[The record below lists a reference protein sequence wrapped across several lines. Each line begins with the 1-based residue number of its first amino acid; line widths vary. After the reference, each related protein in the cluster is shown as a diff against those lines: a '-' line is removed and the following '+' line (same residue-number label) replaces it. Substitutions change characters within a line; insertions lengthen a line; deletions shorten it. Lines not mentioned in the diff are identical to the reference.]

1 MLHDHFAPSKAHI
14 IFCCKWTGPAPEL
27 VHCDS
32 PTGACI
38 VPQGIFSSTGSSKT
52 IENCRRACHSAG
64 GCDGRATARPRGAT
78 PRLRSGAEAGRTPCP
93 KGGSQEELPHVRGQG
108 QWPRVPDCVGAET
121 VERSYP
127 ETEVSGG
134 GLEEIPSI
142 RGQGRR
148 LGGAT
153 PRPHARGQRRWP
165 EELPGAV
172 AARAHEGLEEL
183 SHIEGQEGQR

>member
-1 MLHDHFAPSKAHI
+1 MAH
-14 IFCCKWTGPAPEL
+14 
-27 VHCDS
+27 
-32 PTGACI
+32 
-38 VPQGIFSSTGSSKT
+38 
-52 IENCRRACHSAG
+52 RSAG
-64 GCDGRATARPRGAT
+64 GCDGRATEQPRGAT
-78 PRLRSGAEAGRTPCP
+78 PRLRSGAEARRTPCP

-121 VERSYP
+121 AERSYP
-127 ETEVSGG
+127 ASEVSGG

-142 RGQGRR
+142 RGQGQR

-153 PRPHARGQRRWP
+153 PRPHARGQRWWP
-165 EELPGAV
+165 EGTTHDQGQGRRREELPGAV